1 VSPAKPRQEILHLE
15 KPAGYSG
22 ACWVET
28 DQHRLILSHVTKS
41 LIGQSAEL
49 WIHGPE
55 GVGKTHL
62 GLVIADRCQWSYYD
76 CGDIQPD
83 LASELLEWLDIGVG
97 LVLDRVD
104 CWLRHAE
111 AEAALF
117 SWWKRKE
124 NGLVLISTLSP
135 RVEGQVSLADLTSRA
150 HASMILPLNGLA
162 DSDLAELF
170 LCQLNQLNVEL
181 TPEVSRFLGPRLP
194 RNPRKLMQLVR
205 SIDRESLRDQR
216 KITIPWLKQ
225 LLLKLG

>member
-1 VSPAKPRQEILHLE
+1 VKPAKPIQEILHLE
-15 KPAGYSG
+15 KPAGYSE

-28 DQHRLILSHVTKS
+28 DQHRLILSQVTES
-41 LIGQSAEL
+41 LVGQSAEV
-49 WIHGPE
+49 WIHGLE

-76 CGDIQPD
+76 CGDIHPD
-83 LASELLEWLDIGVG
+83 LVPELLEWLDTRVG

-104 CWLRHAE
+104 CWLRHVG

-135 RVEGQVSLADLTSRA
+135 RVENQVSLPDLASRA
-150 HASMILPLNGLA
+150 HASMILPLDGLP
-162 DSDLAELF
+162 DLHLAELF
-170 LCQLNQLNVEL
+170 QCQLNQLNVEL
-181 TPEVSRFLGPRLP
+181 TPEVSRFLEPRLP

-205 SIDRESLRDQR
+205 SIDQESLRDQR

>member
-1 VSPAKPRQEILHLE
+1 MNPAKPLQEILNFE
-15 KPAGYSG
+15 RPAGYSEV
-22 ACWVET
+22 CWVET
-28 DQHRLILSHVTKS
+28 DQHRLILSQVTKS
-41 LIGQSAEL
+41 LVGRSAEL
-49 WIHGPE
+49 WIHGLE

-83 LASELLEWLDIGVG
+83 LAPELLEWLDIRVG

-104 CWLRHAE
+104 CWLHHAE

-135 RVEGQVSLADLTSRA
+135 RVKSQVSLPDLASRA
-150 HASMILPLNGLA
+150 HASMILTLDGLA
-162 DSDLAELF
+162 DLHLAELF
-170 LCQLNQLNVEL
+170 RCQLNQLNVEL
-181 TPEVSRFLGPRLP
+181 MPEVSRFLGPRLP
-194 RNPRKLMQLVR
+194 RNPRKLMQLIR
-205 SIDRESLRDQR
+205 FIDQESLRDQR

-225 LLLKLG
+225 LLLKSG